1 MMRTSVA
8 VVTSACLVLALGT
21 SQMALAAKKETAK
34 GAKPM
39 MCPVCKTMPLA
50 TKKSKANPQMV
61 KINGKTYYCCAA
73 CDMSKVGK
81 AHK

>member
-1 MMRTSVA
+1 MRVSVL
-8 VVTSACLVLALGT
+8 TTACVALVFTMG
-21 SQMALAAKKETAK
+21 QMALGAKKDAAK

-61 KINGKTYYCCAA
+61 KINGKTYYCCAQ
-73 CDMSKVGK
+73 CDMSKVATPQK
-81 AHK
+81 